1 MATERIIP
9 GEIRIFLNHI
19 YEFKKGVRNMVLYTM
34 SREHEEFAI
43 RRLKNQKISYMIQE
57 VGTNKINLF
66 FGKPE
71 CMEAMRHI
79 IIRPLNQ
86 LTAEEDFILGAML
99 GYDLCQQC
107 KRYCNKKRFSQQQ
120 TNNNQYGDTAT
131 RTNQS
136 LRTCRYFH
144 SFTTID
150 SRLDLLLSFLAQ
162 TCPRKQA
169 HSGQQRIHRRKIQ
182 SFPSQL
188 YWYQTHY

>member
-19 YEFKKGVRNMVLYTM
+19 YEFKKGVRNMVLYTR
-34 SREHEEFAI
+34 SKEHEEFAI

-66 FGKPE
+66 FGKAE

-107 KRYCNKKRFSQQQ
+107 KRYCSKKECIKM
-120 TNNNQYGDTAT
+120 AV
-131 RTNQS
+131 
-136 LRTCRYFH
+136 
-144 SFTTID
+144 
-150 SRLDLLLSFLAQ
+150 
-162 TCPRKQA
+162 
-169 HSGQQRIHRRKIQ
+169 
-182 SFPSQL
+182 
-188 YWYQTHY
+188 

>member
-9 GEIRIFLNHI
+9 GQIRIFLNHI

-34 SREHEEFAI
+34 SKEHEEFAI

-66 FGKPE
+66 FGKAE

-107 KRYCNKKRFSQQQ
+107 KRYCSKKE
-120 TNNNQYGDTAT
+120 DIKMAV
-131 RTNQS
+131 
-136 LRTCRYFH
+136 
-144 SFTTID
+144 
-150 SRLDLLLSFLAQ
+150 
-162 TCPRKQA
+162 
-169 HSGQQRIHRRKIQ
+169 
-182 SFPSQL
+182 
-188 YWYQTHY
+188 